1 MDARIMEYL
10 RATIVGTMKRFLS
23 VQYGAGTTAIF
34 AASLTLWLN
43 VGGLKVAVQTVARNY
58 AVGYLKSEFI
68 EKFGTEEKV
77 AILNF
82 CCATAKLFL
91 CRYRLN
97 GAVPFR
103 FEARRLFRVANEQ
116 ILAARTVA
124 GTARKR
130 EGSAFE
136 ASIDALGTDIAN
148 HVHTKHFGFHDAF
161 AVAC

>member
-1 MDARIMEYL
+1 MDARILEYL

-23 VQYGAGTTAIF
+23 VQYGAGTAAIF

-43 VGGLKVAVQTVARNY
+43 VGGLKVAVQTVARNF
-58 AVGYLKSEFI
+58 AFGYLKSVAI
-68 EKFGTEEKV
+68 KMLGPEEKV
-77 AILNF
+77 MILEF
-82 CCATAKLFL
+82 CCTTAKLFFRR
-91 CRYRLN
+91 CRVN
-97 GAVPFR
+97 GVVPFR
-103 FEARRLFRVANEQ
+103 FEARRFFRVANEQ
-116 ILAARTVA
+116 ILEARTVA

-136 ASIDALGTDIAN
+136 ASIDALGTGIAN